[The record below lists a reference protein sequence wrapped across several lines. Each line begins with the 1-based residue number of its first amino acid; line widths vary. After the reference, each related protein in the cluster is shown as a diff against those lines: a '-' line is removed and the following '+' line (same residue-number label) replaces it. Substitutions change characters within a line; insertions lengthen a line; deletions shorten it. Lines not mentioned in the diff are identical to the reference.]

1 MVMGMMVAFIGDG
14 GGAWRY
20 GDDVGDDLDG
30 IVAVWWLRQQGAAKV
45 ATAATGGRNLAG
57 WRRRRRKIRRGGSH
71 VRMMYF
77 YFSRDLVNN
86 QASRQGSIMGDYLYM
101 GLSPIRCIV
110 LSISFLGSPA
120 VKDLLSSY

>member
-45 ATAATGGRNLAG
+45 ATGGRNLAG
-57 WRRRRRKIRRGGSH
+57 WRRRRRKIRRGGRLVAAADSTTGSTGHTRAEHNH
-71 VRMMYF
+71 VGYKH
-77 YFSRDLVNN
+77 
-86 QASRQGSIMGDYLYM
+86 
-101 GLSPIRCIV
+101 
-110 LSISFLGSPA
+110 PA
-120 VKDLLSSY
+120 MEHYKLLPCAQRHP